1 MENDKKQPIIA
12 PFERRFNGP
21 IDVFSEVKTFDDL
34 LRIDVSI
41 CYLGMRVWVHDKRST
56 YLLINS
62 LSTVPDSW
70 LELTAKA
77 QIPEW
82 GLTNTYSI
90 GDIVSVAKSGKLYRS
105 LKDNN
110 TGLNPVRY
118 PRFWKTI
125 TGDVEEYKREFKNQ
139 SSVVISVPMEN
150 PIFQVYQKEIVDGTE
165 RIWAIDCLITETTE
179 RPTVAA
185 STLTA
190 TEDHPSGEN
199 EDIEAAL
206 DEEDSVAVKKFK
218 FEFFEGES
226 PVNIDG
232 LILAK

>member
-1 MENDKKQPIIA
+1 
-12 PFERRFNGP
+12 
-21 IDVFSEVKTFDDL
+21 
-34 LRIDVSI
+34 
-41 CYLGMRVWVHDKRST
+41 
-56 YLLINS
+56 
-62 LSTVPDSW
+62 
-70 LELTAKA
+70 
-77 QIPEW
+77 
-82 GLTNTYSI
+82 
-90 GDIVSVAKSGKLYRS
+90 
-105 LKDNN
+105 
-110 TGLNPVRY
+110 
-118 PRFWKTI
+118 
-125 TGDVEEYKREFKNQ
+125 
-139 SSVVISVPMEN
+139 MEN

-185 STLTA
+185 NTLTA
-190 TEDHPSGEN
+190 TEDNPSGED